1 VKKYVVTL
9 SADDRERLNALIQR
23 GKAPGRQALKAR
35 ILLKADASE
44 AGEAWSDGQ
53 IAEALDTSIDTVAR
67 TRQLPVEGGID
78 AALTRKQSARDD
90 YECERNGTFNLFMLF
105 APLDGW
111 RHVEL
116 TDRHAAL
123 DYAQVLEDLSD
134 RHFSGASKM
143 SDSGYSYVS
152 SYRRE

>member
-1 VKKYVVTL
+1 MPRKP
-9 SADDRERLNALIQR
+9 AR
-23 GKAPGRQALKAR
+23 PGATAR
-35 ILLKADASE
+35 SPRRWIPVSTPL
-44 AGEAWSDGQ
+44 
-53 IAEALDTSIDTVAR
+53 R

-90 YECERNGTFNLFMLF
+90 YECERNGTVNLFILF